1 MICLM
6 TNSTQW
12 AYHKTL
18 KPEGIIIHSSGQ
30 NNPFLRRYVQPSKKD
45 ENYSQLLAELGENR
59 KHNDWNHIH
68 TSYNYHYW
76 IGKNRNN
83 DVISI
88 QTFPLNIKTWNDNY
102 IHICICE
109 DKLNDKDY
117 LANCLAELTILC
129 DDLCKDFN
137 WDEKVIFDH
146 SEISNFPDSNYWL
159 EKHGFNI
166 FSIRAIIFGL
176 HHPNSKAGKEVI
188 KTWQNKNFS
197 I

>member
-30 NNPFLRRYVQPSKKD
+30 NNPFLRRYVQPSKKNK
-45 ENYSQLLAELGENR
+45 NYSSLISQLGENR

-68 TSYNYHYW
+68 TSYNFHYW
-76 IGKNRNN
+76 IGKDKN
-83 DVISI
+83 DNIISVR
-88 QTFPLNIKTWNDNY
+88 TFPLNIKTWNDNY

-109 DKLNDKDY
+109 DNLQNKEY
-117 LANCLAELTILC
+117 LMNCFSILTLLCNELC
-129 DDLCKDFN
+129 EQFN
-137 WDEKVIFDH
+137 WDETVIHDY

-159 EKHGFNI
+159 KEHGL
-166 FSIRAIIFGL
+166 SVHLIRAIIFAI
-176 HHPNSKAGKEVI
+176 HHPNSKTGRDFIEN
-188 KTWQNKNFS
+188 WQIEKFLL
-197 I
+197 